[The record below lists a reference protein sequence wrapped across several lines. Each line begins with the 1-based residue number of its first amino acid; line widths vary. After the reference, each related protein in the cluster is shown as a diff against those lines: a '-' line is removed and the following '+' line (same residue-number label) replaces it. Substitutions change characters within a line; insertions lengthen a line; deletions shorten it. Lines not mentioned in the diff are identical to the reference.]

1 MEYNSKEVIP
11 QEETMVGAS
20 KQSKLCVGYDKVVL
34 PNNTV
39 TGVTIKVTQ
48 SIKPSNLTRA
58 QMVIKTLDTR

>member
-11 QEETMVGAS
+11 QEETMVEAS
-20 KQSKLCVGYDKVVL
+20 KQSKLCIGYDKVVL

-39 TGVTIKVTQ
+39 TGVTVKVTQ
-48 SIKPSNLTRA
+48 FVKPSKLTRA

>member
-1 MEYNSKEVIP
+1 MEYNSKEVVP
-11 QEETMVGAS
+11 QEETMVEAS

-48 SIKPSNLTRA
+48 FVKPCNLTTA